1 MMAESIAYDP
11 HRMLTLKDSLTA
23 LDIALETIRPRH
35 RAVLEARYGIE
46 GIGPLQYKEIA
57 KTFGFSVERGRQIE
71 AKALRDLKLKVGK
84 FLLEHC
90 EMLMEK

>member
-35 RAVLEARYGIE
+35 RAVLEARYGLAE
-46 GIGPLQYKEIA
+46 IGPLQYKEIA
-57 KTFGFSVERGRQIE
+57 KLFGFSVERSRQIE
-71 AKALRDLKLKVGK
+71 AKALRDLKRNLGE
-84 FLLEHC
+84 FLSHQCKILIEG
-90 EMLMEK
+90 